1 MTIQN
6 IIESIKTEKT
16 RSAWDR
22 GVMAYA
28 MDLLEELK
36 DNARH
41 GYFDEENLYSP
52 AMLNDAM
59 LNGARTWCQY
69 SYGGCSLIY
78 NSDIAERVCCPSELK
93 RTHYGERNPN
103 SREDWLDVQARA
115 LYQAAAMIKRHA
127 RQLAKQEIP
136 A

>member
-6 IIESIKTEKT
+6 IIGRIENEKT

-22 GVMAYA
+22 GVVAYA
-28 MDLLEELK
+28 MDLLNDLDESI
-36 DNARH
+36 RG

-52 AMLNDAM
+52 SMLNEAM

-78 NSDIAERVCCPSELK
+78 NEDIAERVCCPSELK
-93 RTHYGERNPN
+93 KTRYGERRPN

-127 RQLAKQEIP
+127 RQLAKE
-136 A
+136 AM